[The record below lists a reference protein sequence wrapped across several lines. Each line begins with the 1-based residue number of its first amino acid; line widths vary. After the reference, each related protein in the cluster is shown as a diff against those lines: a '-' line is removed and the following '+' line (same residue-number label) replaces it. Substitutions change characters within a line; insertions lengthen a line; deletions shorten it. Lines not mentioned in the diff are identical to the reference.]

1 MSKGIGL
8 KVLLM
13 QDFQNPEPVHA
24 HRLPYSAETHS
35 WILPQR
41 GIDMKLLLFLANSIA
56 LGFGLSMDAFSVSIA
71 NGLADPHMSRR
82 RTCGIAGCFA
92 WFQFLMPM
100 VGWICVHSIAA
111 YFEGFRKCIP
121 WIALVLLLG
130 IGGKMLLEGL
140 RSAGRKTAAGEEGV
154 SSTAER
160 ENLKEREKNRSEKST
175 AERRTDRGADGR
187 RADGG
192 NPNGR
197 PDGRLGT
204 GGLILQG
211 IATSIDALSVGF
223 TISGYSAGRAF
234 AASVIIAVVTFAVCL
249 AGLLFGK
256 RFGEKLA
263 DKASVLGG
271 VILIAIGIEIFATGL
286 GA

>member
-1 MSKGIGL
+1 
-8 KVLLM
+8 
-13 QDFQNPEPVHA
+13 
-24 HRLPYSAETHS
+24 
-35 WILPQR
+35 
-41 GIDMKLLLFLANSIA
+41 MKLILFLANSIA

-100 VGWICVHSIAA
+100 AGWVCVHSIAS

-121 WIALVLLLG
+121 WIALVLLSG

-140 RSAGRKTAAGEEGV
+140 RSAGEKTATGMMEARNPAGDKG
-154 SSTAER
+154 
-160 ENLKEREKNRSEKST
+160 
-175 AERRTDRGADGR
+175 
-187 RADGG
+187 
-192 NPNGR
+192 
-197 PDGRLGT
+197 GRLGMGT
-204 GGLILQG
+204 LILQG

-223 TISGYSAGRAF
+223 TISGYSVAKAF
-234 AASVIIAVVTFAVCL
+234 AASVIIATVTFAVCL

-256 RFGEKLA
+256 RFGERLA
-263 DKASVLGG
+263 DKATVLGG
-271 VILIAIGIEIFATGL
+271 VILIVIGIEIFATGL

>member
-1 MSKGIGL
+1 ML
-8 KVLLM
+8 CLV
-13 QDFQNPEPVHA
+13 
-24 HRLPYSAETHS
+24 
-35 WILPQR
+35 
-41 GIDMKLLLFLANSIA
+41 
-56 LGFGLSMDAFSVSIA
+56 SVSDA
-71 NGLADPHMSRR
+71 DGRLALRAQH
-82 RTCGIAGCFA
+82 
-92 WFQFLMPM
+92 
-100 VGWICVHSIAA
+100 
-111 YFEGFRKCIP
+111 IP

-187 RADGG
+187 RADSG
-192 NPNGR
+192 N
-197 PDGRLGT
+197 PDGRPEDRLGM

>member
-41 GIDMKLLLFLANSIA
+41 GMGMKLLLFLANSIA

-175 AERRTDRGADGR
+175 AA
-187 RADGG
+187 
-192 NPNGR
+192 
-197 PDGRLGT
+197 
-204 GGLILQG
+204 
-211 IATSIDALSVGF
+211 
-223 TISGYSAGRAF
+223 AGRAF

-256 RFGEKLA
+256 RFGEKLT

>member
-1 MSKGIGL
+1 
-8 KVLLM
+8 
-13 QDFQNPEPVHA
+13 
-24 HRLPYSAETHS
+24 
-35 WILPQR
+35 
-41 GIDMKLLLFLANSIA
+41 
-56 LGFGLSMDAFSVSIA
+56 
-71 NGLADPHMSRR
+71 
-82 RTCGIAGCFA
+82 
-92 WFQFLMPM
+92 
-100 VGWICVHSIAA
+100 
-111 YFEGFRKCIP
+111 
-121 WIALVLLLG
+121 
-130 IGGKMLLEGL
+130 MLLEGL

-187 RADGG
+187 RADSG
-192 NPNGR
+192 N
-197 PDGRLGT
+197 PDGRPEDRLGMGT
-204 GGLILQG
+204 LILQG

-256 RFGEKLA
+256 RFGEKLT